1 VGKVKVALI
10 RSLTSGRVSRL
21 FWLEQRDEAVPNS
34 LNNAQS
40 MMRANASPT
49 HRAEKGAEALEFAFV
64 ITILMTLVLG
74 FFWFARAYNVY
85 QTITRATREGV
96 RQAVL
101 PSSVADGNTYDGS
114 AANATPETSSSPS
127 TPIFTNY
134 IAPVLQGEGL
144 GTGACSGSSSINC
157 ISNYNETVAWINPG
171 EAYQQCGVTIS
182 FGYPIRLQIP
192 FVGVGLTTL
201 NLHTSVSMRLENA
214 NYQATGAGGTL
225 LPSCP

>member
-1 VGKVKVALI
+1 VALN
-10 RSLTSGRVSRL
+10 RSLTLGRVSRPL
-21 FWLEQRDEAVPNS
+21 GRDNRGAVASNS
-34 LNNAQS
+34 FRNTQS
-40 MMRANASPT
+40 VLPANASRV
-49 HRAEKGAEALEFAFV
+49 HYREKGAEALEFAFV

-96 RQAVL
+96 REAVL

-225 LPSCP
+225 IPSCP

>member
-1 VGKVKVALI
+1 MALN
-10 RSLTSGRVSRL
+10 RSLVLEEVSRFFRL
-21 FWLEQRDEAVPNS
+21 DERSAPAHNS
-34 LNNAQS
+34 LPNAHS
-40 MMRANASPT
+40 MVPSIARRACPG
-49 HRAEKGAEALEFAFV
+49 EKGAEVLEFAFV

-114 AANATPETSSSPS
+114 SANATPETSASPT
-127 TPIFTNY
+127 TPIFANY

-157 ISNYNETVAWINPG
+157 ISNYNETVAWINPSD
-171 EAYQQCGVTIS
+171 AYKQCGVTIS
-182 FGYPIRLQIP
+182 FGYPIRMAIP
-192 FVGVGLTTL
+192 FTGIGLTTF
-201 NLHTSVSMRLENA
+201 NLRTSVSMRLENA
-214 NYQATGAGGTL
+214 NYQSTGAGGTL
-225 LPSCP
+225 IPSCP

>member
-1 VGKVKVALI
+1 MALN
-10 RSLTSGRVSRL
+10 RSFSLEGVSRH
-21 FWLEQRDEAVPNS
+21 FRLEKRGAVVSDSSCEAQLVAP
-34 LNNAQS
+34 
-40 MMRANASPT
+40 ANTRPVRRGET
-49 HRAEKGAEALEFAFV
+49 GAEMLEFAFV

-114 AANATPETSSSPS
+114 SANATPETSTSPT

-157 ISNYNETVAWINPG
+157 VSNYNETVAWLNPAD
-171 EAYQQCGVTIS
+171 AYKQCGVTIS
-182 FGYPIRLQIP
+182 FGYPIRMAIP
-192 FVGVGLTTL
+192 FTGIGLTTF
-201 NLHTSVSMRLENA
+201 NLRTSVSMRLENA
-214 NYQATGAGGTL
+214 SYQSTGAGGTL
-225 LPSCP
+225 IPSCP